1 MKKILYFGLIILL
14 FLSMITITHAIATN
28 TTTYTLT
35 FIEHGLPHNAS
46 WNITIGNT
54 TYKSWSNKIIYKG
67 YGNTTY
73 KINAPKYFS
82 SNITTGTV
90 NLLKNITINI
100 TFSIKYTGLLFVE
113 YNLPMN
119 TSWSVVLGNHSLNST
134 STYIYFVNFTG
145 GFNYVASSN
154 EYKTISGYIFYKN
167 FTELYLNFSKAIYEL
182 IFVPSGLSEY
192 QQISV
197 TINNITKT
205 GPYVIFYLPNGTYNY
220 SVQQVYGYNTDMGM
234 GKVVVSGTT
243 VEIIQFKLNKIL
255 YQQNENEIAAL
266 TIIAVGI
273 LAFIIYL
280 AKGRRRVR

>member
-14 FLSMITITHAIATN
+14 FLSLMTITHATAT
-28 TTTYTLT
+28 TTPTYTLT

-46 WNITIGNT
+46 WNITIGNI
-54 TYKSWSNKIIYKG
+54 TYKSWSNKIIYTG
-67 YGNTTY
+67 HGNITY

-82 SNITTGTV
+82 SNNTTGTV
-90 NLLKNITINI
+90 NLSKNITINI

-119 TSWSVVLGNHSLNST
+119 TSWSVILGNHSLNST
-134 STYIYFVNFTG
+134 TTYIYFVNITG

-154 EYKTISGYIFYKN
+154 EYKTISGYILYKN
-167 FTELYLNFSKAIYEL
+167 FTEIYLNFSKAIYEL

-220 SVQQVYGYNTDMGM
+220 SIQQIYGYNTNMGM

-243 VEIIQFKLNKIL
+243 VEIIQFEQNKIL

-266 TIIAVGI
+266 SIITVGI

-280 AKGRRRVR
+280 AKGRRRVK